1 MPRAEKTASGR
12 VNKSAWIRS
21 QPATMAAKDV
31 LRKAK
36 QEGISLSLAQVYTAR
51 STANKV
57 AGKPSSAR
65 PLTPRSTTHERRS
78 GSAVI
83 TGLQAEFQRIVVR
96 LGTEHAQRLLNS
108 LGAAQ

>member
-51 STANKV
+51 STANK
-57 AGKPSSAR
+57 AAAKPSSVR
-65 PLTPRSTTHERRS
+65 PLTPRSTHERRA